1 MAPTPDDYLALWW
14 HGECRLPEDELIAWA
29 GRQRLL
35 PLLGWRAEEQG
46 RQLPETLTE
55 AIRRARMVVAVRQ
68 ALADRQLQ
76 GLGETANRLGIPVVL
91 VKGAAAAAAYPEPWM
106 RPHGDI
112 DLLVD
117 PSDAARLLDALK
129 AQGYTYAE
137 SAEGHRAWHFPPLVL
152 ASRQGA
158 RIEVHT
164 ALAREGG
171 RLRFT
176 VAQWRDNLCPL
187 GAYPGLHAPGPA
199 DHILY
204 LIHHAL
210 VHHELLF
217 GLQPYMD
224 IGFWSQGWNA
234 DDWRV
239 LHAATLDAAMG
250 NAVALA
256 LALTAWLWQRPL
268 PGADAGFTQ
277 PPDALLSEAKRTV
290 VGQSTGPS
298 LPHVWRDVPP
308 RAQGGLVR
316 YAALILYGDPA
327 QLRELTPKE
336 RFTYHL
342 RRPSELL
349 RNHGNV
355 VWRLLRGDPAARAAW
370 RTQRDLQTWLREG

>member
-14 HGECRLPEDELIAWA
+14 HGECRLPEEELIAWA

-46 RQLPETLTE
+46 WDLPEALTG

-68 ALADRQLQ
+68 ALTDRQLQ
-76 GLGETANRLGIPVVL
+76 ALGATAQQLGIPVVL

-106 RPHGDI
+106 RPYGDI

-117 PSDAARLLDALK
+117 PSDAARLLEALK
-129 AQGYTYAE
+129 AQGYSYAE
-137 SAEGHRAWHFPPLVL
+137 SAEGHRAWHFPPLVP

-176 VAQWRDNLCPL
+176 VAGWRDDLCPL
-187 GAYPGLHAPGPA
+187 EAYPGLHAPGPA
-199 DHILY
+199 DHVLY

-224 IGFWSQGWNA
+224 IGFWSEAWTP
-234 DDWRV
+234 DDWRA
-239 LHAATLDAAMG
+239 LHTATLDAAME

-256 LALTAWLWQRPL
+256 LALTTWLWQRAL
-268 PGADAGFTQ
+268 PGDGAGFAQ
-277 PPDALLSEAKRTV
+277 PPASLLSEAKWTV
-290 VGQSTGPS
+290 AGLSTGPS

-342 RRPSELL
+342 RRPGELL

-355 VWRLLRGDPAARAAW
+355 VWRLLRGDPATRSAW